1 MLIAPTLP
9 LRRRFEPLRSPPPS
23 PIRVMIQPILN
34 RIVRDVTRT
43 LPELFERLG
52 PHRHSRFLIDAR
64 DLPFVLLLRPD
75 PDRPEL
81 VAWPRRA
88 EPPHDTRISGRLRDL
103 LGLIDAQ
110 RDGDALFFSRD
121 LDIGG
126 DLEAVVCLR
135 NAIDDVEGSIADQV
149 ADALGPASRI
159 AWTLLRR
166 RHARPGRGGG
176 R

>member
-1 MLIAPTLP
+1 MLLAPSLP
-9 LRRRFEPLRSPPPS
+9 LRRRILPHRSPPPS
-23 PIRVMIQPILN
+23 PLRSLIQPILN
-34 RIVRDVTRT
+34 RVVRDIART

-52 PHRHSRFLIDAR
+52 PHRHSRYLIDAR
-64 DLPFVLLLRPD
+64 DLPFILLLRPD
-75 PDRPEL
+75 PDGPEL

-88 EPPHDTRISGRLRDL
+88 DPPHDTRISGRFRDL

-121 LDIGG
+121 LDISG

-149 ADALGPASRI
+149 ADSLGPASRI

-166 RHARPGRGGG
+166 RHERAAPGGG

>member
-1 MLIAPTLP
+1 MSLAPSLP
-9 LRRRFEPLRSPPPS
+9 LRRRFAAHRSPPPS
-23 PIRVMIQPILN
+23 PLRSLVQPILS
-34 RIVRDVTRT
+34 RVVRDITRT

-52 PHRHSRFLIDAR
+52 PHRHSRYLIDAR

-88 EPPHDTRISGRLRDL
+88 APPHDTRISGRFRDL
-103 LGLIDAQ
+103 MGLIDAQ

-135 NAIDDVEGSIADQV
+135 NAIDDVEGSIADRV
-149 ADALGPASRI
+149 ADSLGPTSRI
-159 AWTLLRR
+159 AWTVLRR
-166 RHARPGRGGG
+166 RHERRGRGEG

>member
-1 MLIAPTLP
+1 MSFASPLP
-9 LRRRFEPLRSPPPS
+9 LRRSFTARRSPPPS
-23 PIRVMIQPILN
+23 PVRALIQPILN
-34 RIVRDVTRT
+34 RVVRDITRE

-64 DLPFVLLLRPD
+64 ELPFVLLLRPD

-88 EPPHDTRISGRLRDL
+88 GPPHDTRIAGRFHDL
-103 LGLIDAQ
+103 MGLIDAQ

-121 LDIGG
+121 LDISG

-135 NAIDDVEGSIADQV
+135 NAIDDVEGSIADRV
-149 ADALGPASRI
+149 ADSLGPASRI
-159 AWTLLRR
+159 AWTMMR
-166 RHARPGRGGG
+166 RHHERSSRGGG